1 MFGISQFS
9 FFLDDLS
16 NGKSGVS
23 SLTPSVHEVQYVIKA
38 IVVSFPISSDEV
50 WFEVYFVIY

>member
-23 SLTPSVHEVQYVIKA
+23 SLTPSVHEGQYVIKA

-50 WFEVYFVIY
+50 